1 METPVSSPALSA
13 LWMSAL
19 SRLIL
24 LRVAAAPME
33 SMNSKTVSLLLQT
46 VRRGLTGTDKLTYHT
61 PPATVSWGGRIG
73 VTAAIVPR
81 GPSPWPQATVRWGG
95 RIGATSATA
104 ELAVFVRPDAT
115 AAIVPWGLSPWPQA
129 TV

>member
-1 METPVSSPALSA
+1 MHSPLTGSFPETPVSSPALSA

-24 LRVAAAPME
+24 SRVTAAPME

-46 VRRGLTGTDKLTYHT
+46 ARRGLTGTDKLTYHT

-73 VTAAIVPR
+73 VTAAIVPW
-81 GPSPWPQATVRWGG
+81 GLSPWPQATVRWGG
-95 RIGATSATA
+95 RIGAPGAIA
-104 ELAVFVRPDAT
+104 GVVVFV
-115 AAIVPWGLSPWPQA
+115 
-129 TV
+129 